1 MNRGWQALVGA
12 WFLTG
17 LPSTA
22 LAQDCAAALAQARRL
37 AVQLQ
42 ATMEAGRE
50 SGDRQ
55 ADDERDLAELEALL
69 PRLADCGDAD
79 YAAMHAR
86 WSQWTVGQRA
96 LFRSELLR
104 LPGPQDLDA
113 ARSSKPDL
121 DKLEKRLD
129 AELEQRAKLEGTDP
143 NLDPQAAL
151 RAPLLTLRA
160 QVHLARGREAL
171 DAERRAAWSRAAADA
186 EEAWALWTRL
196 GSSYTALFA
205 QSLQAGAEELAGKN
219 TTAERLWDDVHD
231 GVVRLPEEQW
241 PDAWQATELRARSL
255 VERAA
260 LVQQQGLLD
269 EVHDILWTE
278 AAWVNDVLVPLED
291 RLRLAQADLWWLAS
305 DSLWR
310 VHSSLAW
317 LDLSRDDW
325 SAALDR
331 LEANKPWIDDLW
343 LGVRELRANVD
354 PALPILSVRATEN
367 DWKLLYASTLA
378 RAGLHEEAMELYGQL
393 ELDNREA
400 KLGKAESLL
409 AESRVDRAMARQDL
423 ALALVLAREVA
434 AGGHEPELLAARS
447 SVMGRLHLERALLPD
462 ADRASELDLA
472 IAQLEASLGQGLDA
486 TGQVEAGLGELVG
499 IETIAALARARLEAV
514 QPLAAAAALATWQA
528 RDLRRGR
535 ESVDERELLQLA
547 AGLEGGLLVLGCGAD
562 TFVAVHVARDGRASG
577 ASRAL
582 RRGDLRRF
590 IDTALTPA
598 IQRDDLT
605 LARELA
611 SELGRE
617 LGLVDGI
624 ETLRDQQGGG
634 RLLVLAHGLMER
646 VPWTLVPPFV
656 DAQGAPRHAALVL
669 PGATR
674 GADDWSGKGAWR
686 LLGRPTDAQ
695 GVPLLRSG
703 DEELAELERIH
714 RVYARD
720 LDEVTFADALRST
733 APACLHIVTHL
744 DFAATKGGMRKE
756 PRLASWR
763 GGHIELSEIERVLS
777 RIQSEPRSYTAPRL
791 VVLATCSSAE
801 GHSIEG
807 RAQRSLANAFLTQ
820 GTGAVIAT
828 LWPVRDEAARSWSR
842 HFHAAIETGDSP
854 AVAGAMAVAELRR
867 EGRPASDWAAFRV
880 MGRR

>member
-1 MNRGWQALVGA
+1 MIHGWRASAGA
-12 WFLTG
+12 WFLAS
-17 LPSTA
+17 LPSAA
-22 LAQDCAAALAQARRL
+22 LAQDCPEILAQAK
-37 AVQLQ
+37 
-42 ATMEAGRE
+42 
-50 SGDRQ
+50 
-55 ADDERDLAELEALL
+55 DLASRLLANEDASKAGALRWKSDEQLLAQLEALL
-69 PRLADCGDAD
+69 PSLRRCGDGD

-86 WSQWTVGQRA
+86 WSKWTKEQRD
-96 LFRSELLR
+96 LFRAERRRQPRPDELDLARTNSESL
-104 LPGPQDLDA
+104 A
-113 ARSSKPDL
+113 ALASK
-121 DKLEKRLD
+121 LD
-129 AELEQRAKLEGTDP
+129 AELARLESQAAADP
-143 NLDPQAAL
+143 ELEPLAAL

-160 QVHLARGREAL
+160 ELQLARGRQGTPQ
-171 DAERRAAWSRAAADA
+171 ERDDHWSRAAVDA
-186 EEAWALWTRL
+186 EEACALWTRL
-196 GSSYTALFA
+196 GSSHTALFA
-205 QSLQAGAEELAGKN
+205 KALQAEAEELAGDRAA
-219 TTAERLWDDVHD
+219 AERLWDAVHD

-241 PDAWQATELRARSL
+241 PDAWEAMDLRARSL

-331 LEANKPWIDDLW
+331 LEANKPWIDGLW
-343 LGVRELRANVD
+343 RGVSELRADVD

-367 DWKLLYASTLA
+367 DWKLLKASTLA
-378 RAGLHEEAMELYGQL
+378 RAGLHEQAKELYGQL

-447 SVMGRLHLERALLPD
+447 SAMGRLHLERALLPD
-462 ADRASELDLA
+462 ADRASELQSAVD
-472 IAQLEASLGQGLDA
+472 QLEASLRQGLDA
-486 TGQVEAGLGELVG
+486 AGQVEAGLGELVG
-499 IETIAALARARLEAV
+499 IETIAALARARLEAG
-514 QPLAAAAALATWQA
+514 QPLAAATALATWQA

-535 ESVDERELLQLA
+535 EAVDERELLQLA

-582 RRGDLRRF
+582 KRGDLRRF

-611 SELGRE
+611 TELGRE

-646 VPWTLVPPFV
+646 VPWTIVPPFV

-674 GADDWSGKGAWR
+674 GADDWTGKGAWR

-695 GVPLLRSG
+695 GVPLLPSG
-703 DEELAELERIH
+703 DDELAELERIH
-714 RVYARD
+714 RVDARD
-720 LDEVTFADALRST
+720 LGKLTFADALRST

-756 PRLASWR
+756 PRLASSR
-763 GGHIELSEIERVLS
+763 GGHIELREIEEALS
-777 RIQSEPRSYTAPRL
+777 RIQSEPRSYTAPQL

-807 RAQRSLANAFLTQ
+807 RAQRSLANAFLAQ
-820 GTGAVIAT
+820 GTGAVVAT

-842 HFHAAIETGDSP
+842 HFHAAIEAGDSP
-854 AVAGAMAVAELRR
+854 AVAGATAVAELRR